1 MEQAHTTATKPE
13 SKNLVICCD
22 GTGNEISENI
32 SNVLKLYRCLRKTDR
47 TQPRQ
52 MVFYDPG
59 VGTVTE
65 PTTWHRLKANINL
78 VLGLATGYGLD
89 DNVLSAYC
97 FLVEHYAPGDRIYLF
112 GFSRGAYTVRVL
124 AGLIHKVGLVRPE
137 QANLAG
143 SGLVAYKQ
151 YSGTGRGNDVEDL
164 SDVDFDEQGPL
175 PKDQFDLA
183 AQFARITST
192 RWPTIHFIGVWDT
205 VASVIVPRRD
215 NLFFLFSLEEL
226 AFTRRNP
233 SVRTF
238 RQAIAIDERRRMF
251 RLNKYEEPQ
260 EFWSNRY
267 VPDEKKVPQD
277 ILQVW
282 FAGVHSDVGGGYPEA
297 QSGDS
302 KYPLI
307 WMIAEAEKAGLN
319 FNHAT
324 IRQLAW
330 GIQRKNSPFQYVA
343 PAYTGKTGVLHD
355 SMTAGWR
362 VLEFFPKRAKFR
374 EWPERKVF
382 LGLYIPDCEPRLI
395 PEGAHVHES
404 VLKRIAVEP
413 DYRPVNLPKD
423 YVTVP
428 MPVELAPP
436 LPLAGAPDALAARGG

>member
-1 MEQAHTTATKPE
+1 MDPARDHDHHPS

-65 PTTWHRLKANINL
+65 PTTWHRLKANIDL

-89 DNVLSAYC
+89 ANVLSAYC
-97 FLVEHYAPGDRIYLF
+97 FLVQHYAPGDKIYLF

-124 AGLIHKVGLVRPE
+124 AGLIHKIGLISPE

-151 YSGTGRGNDVEDL
+151 YSGTGRGNDVRDL
-164 SDVDFDEQGPL
+164 QDVAFDESGPL
-175 PKDQFDLA
+175 PKDEFDLA

-226 AFTRRNP
+226 AFTLRNP
-233 SVRTF
+233 SVKTF

-282 FAGVHSDVGGGYPEA
+282 FAGVHGDVGGGYPEA
-297 QSGDS
+297 ESGDS

-319 FNHAT
+319 FNPAT
-324 IRQLAW
+324 VNQLAF
-330 GIQRKNSPFQYVA
+330 GVQRKNSPFKYVE

-362 VLEFFPKRAKFR
+362 LLEFFPKRATSK
-374 EWPERKVF
+374 EWPDRKVV
-382 LGLYIPDCEPRLI
+382 LGFYIPDCEPRVI

-404 VLKRIAVEP
+404 VLKRIGSEP
-413 DYRPVNLPKD
+413 DYRPVNMPKD
-423 YVTVP
+423 YLTVP
-428 MPVELAPP
+428 MPVPPGVELADSLPP
-436 LPLAGAPDALAARGG
+436 SPEG

>member
-1 MEQAHTTATKPE
+1 MDPAHTTVP
-13 SKNLVICCD
+13 SPKNLVICCD

-32 SNVLKLYRCLRKTDR
+32 SNVLKLYRCLRKTER

-65 PTTWHRLKANINL
+65 PTTWHRLKANVNL

-89 DNVLSAYC
+89 ANVLSAYC
-97 FLVEHYAPGDRIYLF
+97 FLVQHYAPGDRIYLF

-124 AGLIHKVGLVRPE
+124 AGLIHKIGLISPE

-151 YSGTGRGNDVEDL
+151 YSGSGRGNDVEDL
-164 SDVDFDEQGPL
+164 SDVSFDESGPL
-175 PKDQFDLA
+175 PKDEFDLA

-267 VPDEKKVPQD
+267 VPDEKKLPQD

-282 FAGVHSDVGGGYPEA
+282 FAGVHGDVGGGYPEA
-297 QSGDS
+297 ESGDS

-319 FNHAT
+319 FNPAT
-324 IRQLAW
+324 VKQLAF
-330 GIQRKNSPFQYVA
+330 GVQRKNSPFKYVE
-343 PAYTGKTGVLHD
+343 PAYMGKTGVLHD

-362 VLEFFPKRAKFR
+362 LLEFFPKRATYK

-382 LGLYIPDCEPRLI
+382 FGFYIPDGEPRII

-404 VLKRIAVEP
+404 VLKRMGSEP
-413 DYRPVNLPKD
+413 DYRPVNMPKD
-423 YVTVP
+423 YLTVP
-428 MPVELAPP
+428 MPVPPGMELADSLPP
-436 LPLAGAPDALAARGG
+436 SPGG